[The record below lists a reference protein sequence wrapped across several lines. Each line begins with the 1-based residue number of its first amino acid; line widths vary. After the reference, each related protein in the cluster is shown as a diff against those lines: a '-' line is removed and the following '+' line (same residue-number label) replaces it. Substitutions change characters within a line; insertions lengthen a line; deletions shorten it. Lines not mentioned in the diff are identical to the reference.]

1 MNHPSK
7 KAAAT
12 LPLVRCAIYTRKSTE
27 EGLEQEFNS
36 LDAQRE
42 SAQAFIRSQTNEG
55 WTCLPTRYDDGGFT
69 GGNMERP
76 ALQRLLADIQS
87 GQIDLVVCYKVD
99 RLSRSLL
106 DFAKMME
113 KFEQQGVSF
122 VSITQQFN
130 SATSMGRLVLNVLL
144 SFAQFERE
152 IIAERTRDKV
162 AATRRKGKWTG
173 GTPLLGYDLD
183 PRGGR
188 LLINEDEAQRVRAIF
203 ALYLEYQAL
212 LPLVQELER
221 RGWVGKRW
229 QTRKGRT
236 RGGAP
241 FIKTSLYRL
250 LTNVVYVG
258 KVRYKDEVHPG
269 EQPALIDADTFGRV
283 QALLRCHGPVPGA
296 PCTDRFSSLLKG
308 LLRCAPCDCAMT
320 PAHTTRKGSQR
331 YRYYVCSGAQK
342 RGWQTCPSKSVPAA
356 QIEQLV
362 VGQIQQLG
370 RDPQVLHDVLSQ
382 VRHADDARLAEMQS
396 ERAGLERDLVRGQGE
411 VRRLLGEIGAGQS
424 NGRVV
429 SRLAELQE
437 RVGQVEQRMAR
448 LRGQMETVEQER
460 LDEAEAART
469 LAGLDPAWETMTLAE
484 QARIVGLLVA
494 RVDYDGARGKVAITF
509 HPLGLKTLAGD
520 RLGRDSEEFSA

>member
-1 MNHPSK
+1 MNPHAK

-42 SAQAFIRSQTNEG
+42 SAEAFIRSQVNEG
-55 WTCLPTRYDDGGFT
+55 WTCLPQRYDDGGFT

-76 ALQRLLADIQS
+76 ALQRLLTDI
-87 GQIDLVVCYKVD
+87 GAGKIDLVVSYKVD

-113 KFEQQGVSF
+113 TFEQHGVSF

-144 SFAQFERE
+144 SFAQFEQE

-162 AATRRKGKWTG
+162 AATRRKGKWAG

-188 LLINEDEAQRVRAIF
+188 LLVNDEEAQRVRAIF
-203 ALYLEYQAL
+203 ALYLEQQAL

-229 QTRKGRT
+229 RTRKGRT
-236 RGGAP
+236 RGGRP
-241 FIKTSLYRL
+241 FTKTSLYRL
-250 LTNVVYVG
+250 LTNVVYAG

-269 EQPALIDADTFGRV
+269 EQPALLDPDTFGRV
-283 QALLRCHGPVPGA
+283 QALLRCHGPAIGA

-308 LLRCAPCDCAMT
+308 RLRCAPCDCAMT

-342 RGWQTCPSKSVPAA
+342 RGWQTCPSKSIPAA

-362 VGQIQQLG
+362 LEQIRQMG
-370 RDPQVLHDVLSQ
+370 RDPQLLHDVLSQ
-382 VRHADDARLAEMQS
+382 VRQQDDARLAELET
-396 ERAGLERDLVRGQGE
+396 ERGGLERDLLRGQGE
-411 VRRLLGEIGAGQS
+411 VRQLLAAVGAGES

-429 SRLAELQE
+429 SRLAQLQE
-437 RVGQVEQRMAR
+437 RVGQVEQRIAR
-448 LRGQMETVEQER
+448 LRSQREALQQER
-460 LDEAEAART
+460 LDEVEATRT
-469 LAGLDPAWETMTLAE
+469 LARLDPSWGTMTPDE
-484 QARIVGLLVA
+484 QARVVQLLVS
-494 RVDYDGARGKVAITF
+494 RVDYDGSRGKVSITF

-520 RLGRDSEEFSA
+520 MLGHNSEEHSA